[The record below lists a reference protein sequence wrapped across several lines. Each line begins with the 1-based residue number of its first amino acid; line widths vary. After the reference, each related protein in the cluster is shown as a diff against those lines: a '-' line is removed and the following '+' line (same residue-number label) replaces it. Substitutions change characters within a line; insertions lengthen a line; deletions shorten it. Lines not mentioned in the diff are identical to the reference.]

1 MARITKRLIDGL
13 QPKAKDYVEF
23 DDSLAG
29 FGIRVWP
36 SGKKSFVLWYRN
48 LEGRARKLT
57 LGVYG
62 RLTVD
67 EARQMARKA
76 LGHVA
81 QGEDPAQAKQAA
93 RTDITM
99 KELSNRYMEEYA
111 KLHKKPLSV
120 AADER
125 SLRLVILPA
134 LGHLPV
140 KGITRA
146 DVAKMMHAHK
156 DEPVKANRAFA
167 LLSKALNLA
176 EAWGVRAD
184 ASNPCRH
191 IKKFPEKPRRRYL
204 SDDELAR
211 LGQVLRDCEKEG
223 NELLS
228 AITAL
233 RLLIFT
239 GCRRQEILELKWE
252 YVDFNRESIFF
263 PDSKSGYKAVPL
275 GDAALDVLANTPRIA
290 GNPYVCA
297 GVKPMRPLVGLQ
309 RVWQRIRAKAGLG
322 DVHIHDLRHTFGAT
336 GAGAGQ
342 SLHIIGSLLGH
353 KQSRTTQVYA
363 HLAQSPQKK
372 AVNDIDARLKRAME
386 EKPEQKIVPIHGAR
400 IMPI

>member
-13 QPKAKDYVEF
+13 QPKAKDFVEF

-48 LEGRARKLT
+48 IEGRARKLT

-99 KELSNRYMEEYA
+99 KELANRYMEEYA
-111 KLHKKPLSV
+111 LLHKKPLSV

-146 DVAKMMHAHK
+146 DVAKMMHTHK

-176 EAWGVRAD
+176 EAWGIRQD

-191 IKKFPEKPRRRYL
+191 VKKFPERPKQRFL
-204 SDDELAR
+204 SEDELSR
-211 LGQVLRDCEKEG
+211 LGKVMKDCEQESS
-223 NELLS
+223 EMPS
-228 AITAL
+228 VMTAI
-233 RLLIFT
+233 RLLLFT

-252 YVDFNRESIFF
+252 YVDFERESIFL
-263 PDSKSGYKAVPL
+263 PDSKTGFKVVPL
-275 GDAALDVLANTPRIA
+275 GNAALEVLANTPRVA
-290 GNPYVCA
+290 GNPYVCP
-297 GVKPMRPLVGLQ
+297 GIKPMRPLVGLQ
-309 RVWQRIRAKAGLG
+309 RAWVRIRNKAGLN
-322 DVHIHDLRHTFGAT
+322 DVRIHDLRHTFGAT

-342 SLHIIGSLLGH
+342 SLHILGKILGH
-353 KQSRTTQVYA
+353 TQSKTTSRYA
-363 HLAQSPQKK
+363 HLAQTPQKK
-372 AVNDIDARLKRAME
+372 AVDSINDQLEKAMNARVK
-386 EKPEQKIVPIHGAR
+386 EKVIEIRPKT
-400 IMPI
+400 